1 MNANQ
6 ARSYRQKRRDVGN
19 FEEFGED
26 NDEEFVKNAGETIKR
41 AEEDQKIKKIQ
52 NQINYFGYMIEPL
65 NMKNEREEK
74 EIDEDG
80 NYRFSWKRE
89 KENSD
94 AWLSQ
99 LDEDQY
105 RFKMYFNSKQEKGV
119 FNDDDDENDK
129 GSDEEIEEKQK
140 KIKRNNQDTKGKFED
155 SDILSLSRELVQILE
170 EGQKEITDIMIV
182 ITPKMK
188 IDQINEKLKKNEK
201 PVFPFKKNMRQKE
214 KEEQENKIKEW
225 ESNKISQEEEIR
237 IKNMSNDLIEIIKE
251 LEIKLHTASNFFNV
265 DQINLCHANRI
276 IYLKAFW
283 EKDLDFFK
291 EMMQKEEAKQT
302 KQNQNKVG
310 EEQEE
315 EENVAEEDDLQLIP
329 KQLLDKLNAGTL
341 TDEEEDEVRRLI
353 MMARMRRNRKD
364 SSSSSE
370 EELRTGNIQFDD
382 SDPEEE
388 EDEESKK
395 AQQSEV
401 KVPISQQKIQQKQP
415 QQQQFKAPN
424 PVVRRNSQP
433 DINNA
438 QVSQPK
444 PIPTVALPPQ
454 QVAAELQ
461 KLTQRVINQPIEEE
475 EIPDSKPA
483 PKTAPKIQNR
493 FKDED
498 DEFDIFN

>member
-6 ARSYRQKRRDVGN
+6 ARSYRQKRRDIGN
-19 FEEFGED
+19 FEEYGED

-41 AEEDQKIKKIQ
+41 AEEDQKVKKIQ

-74 EIDEDG
+74 EIDEEG

-105 RFKMYFNSKQEKGV
+105 GFKMYFNSKQEKGV
-119 FNDDDDENDK
+119 YSDDDENDK

-140 KIKRNNQDTKGKFED
+140 KFKRNNEDIKGKFED
-155 SDILSLSRELVQILE
+155 SDILSLSKELVQILE

-182 ITPKMK
+182 ITPKIR

-201 PVFPFKKNMRQKE
+201 PVFPFKKNIRQKE

-251 LEIKLHTASNFFNV
+251 LEIKLHTAT
-265 DQINLCHANRI
+265 L
-276 IYLKAFW
+276 W

-291 EMMQKEEAKQT
+291 EMMQKEEAKLA
-302 KQNQNKVG
+302 KQNQNKG
-310 EEQEE
+310 GDEEE
-315 EENVAEEDDLQLIP
+315 EENVAEEDDLKLIP

-341 TDEEEDEVRRLI
+341 TEDEEDEVRRLI

-370 EELRTGNIQFDD
+370 EELRTGNLQFDD
-382 SDPEEE
+382 SDPEE

-395 AQQSEV
+395 AQQNEV
-401 KVPISQQKIQQKQP
+401 KVPISQQNNPQKQP

-433 DINNA
+433 EINNVL
-438 QVSQPK
+438 QNQPK

-454 QVAAELQ
+454 QIVAELQ
-461 KLTQRVINQPIEEE
+461 KITQRVINQPIEEE
-475 EIPDSKPA
+475 EIPDSKPVSKPA
-483 PKTAPKIQNR
+483 PKTQNR
-493 FKDED
+493 YKDED